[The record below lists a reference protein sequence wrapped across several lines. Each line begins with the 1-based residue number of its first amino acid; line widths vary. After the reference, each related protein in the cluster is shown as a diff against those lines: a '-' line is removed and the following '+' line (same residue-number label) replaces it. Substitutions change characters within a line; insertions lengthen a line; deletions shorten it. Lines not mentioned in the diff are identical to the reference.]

1 MEAKLEKKGSMVLA
15 DAKAD
20 KRVYPVGKSEYKLLE
35 EIGRGVSAIVYRAK
49 CISFNDWVAIKTLD
63 LERCNSS
70 LDDIRREA
78 QIMSLINHPN
88 VVKAYCSFVV
98 ERSLWVVMPYLA
110 GGSCLNI
117 MKAAYPDGFEEPI
130 IASFLKETLK
140 ALEYLHFQG
149 HIHRDVKAGNILVDG
164 NGAVKLGD
172 FGVSAC
178 MFDAGDRQRARNTFA
193 GTPCWMA
200 PEVMEQVHGYDFKAD
215 IWSFGITALELAH
228 GHAPFSKY
236 PPMKVLLMTL
246 QNAPPGLD
254 YERDKRFSK
263 SFKEMIAMCLVKEP
277 TKRPSA
283 EKLLKHSF
291 FKQARPADYVVRTI
305 LASLKPLWDR
315 VNEIKDNDAARLAQ
329 KKMPYV
335 EQEER
340 SQNEYKRGVSAWN
353 FDLEDLKTQAALDN
367 VEPFS
372 GPIER
377 FDTDCQSNEAS
388 SPTRCADYDAD
399 TAQLAAR
406 APTTK
411 LEIPSEAGDHAVRAR
426 SGSVPAQLSSN
437 GPKLEHALTGKKEPK
452 HIGRFDVFEDDPDQD
467 GTDPPGGNSKSLQQE
482 TEEEVGSDA
491 RIIGNGEV
499 EMEENILEIEKEGK
513 PELVSD
519 DARVHEQEHSQRAFS
534 GALVAD
540 FTDDVREGDSE
551 ARTSSKVSEDN
562 VRSPRLHKDKSLS
575 GPVPSSGTGQE
586 NQSSLNG
593 ASQSRPSSAQGQKDE
608 DKLKGLLVQKK
619 GRFSVTSHDMESQEG
634 TPTSNSWRNASA
646 QTSALHK
653 SASVGD
659 VLLERKGSQLPT
671 LATSQS
677 FSASVSSGLNAT
689 SVIPHLQNL
698 FNQTAVQQE
707 LILNLMTS
715 ICPSEHMEKSGSLRA
730 YGGRTLSR
738 SSTMSSVDSMGEFS
752 SEREKELL
760 TQIADLQSRVAASV
774 DELQAVKYRNVQLE
788 RQLNTIFNKEE
799 EERIRREEAARDD
812 G

>member
-1 MEAKLEKKGSMVLA
+1 MEAKLDKKGSMTA
-15 DAKAD
+15 AEPKWDR
-20 KRVYPVGKSEYKLLE
+20 RVYPVGESDYKLME
-35 EIGRGVSAIVYRAK
+35 EVGRGVSAIVYRAK
-49 CISFNDWVAIKTLD
+49 CIPFSDFVAIKTLD
-63 LERCNSS
+63 LERCNSN

-78 QIMSLINHPN
+78 QTMSLINHPN

-98 ERSLWVVMPYLA
+98 ERSLWVVMPYMA
-110 GGSCLNI
+110 GGSCLHI

-140 ALEYLHFQG
+140 ALEYLHHQG

-164 NGAVKLGD
+164 SGAVKLGD

-178 MFDAGDRQRARNTFA
+178 MFDTGDRQRARNTFV

-263 SFKEMIAMCLVKEP
+263 AFKEMIAMCLVKDP

-291 FKQARPADYVVRTI
+291 FKQARPADFVARTI
-305 LASLKPLWDR
+305 LAPLPPLWER
-315 VNEIKDNDAARLAQ
+315 VNDLKIKDAARLAQ
-329 KKMPYV
+329 KKMPYG

-353 FDLEDLKTQAALDN
+353 FDLEDLKAQAALDD

-372 GPIER
+372 GTSER
-377 FDTDCQSNEAS
+377 FDTDSRESAEAL
-388 SPTRCADYDAD
+388 SPTVCSDYDAD
-399 TAQLAAR
+399 TLLQPAKVQSIKAEM
-406 APTTK
+406 TTDGG
-411 LEIPSEAGDHAVRAR
+411 EHAMRAR
-426 SGSVPAQLSSN
+426 SGPLPAPLLVQASN
-437 GPKLEHALTGKKEPK
+437 GPKSEHSVMGKKEPK
-452 HIGRFDVFEDDPDQD
+452 HI
-467 GTDPPGGNSKSLQQE
+467 
-482 TEEEVGSDA
+482 
-491 RIIGNGEV
+491 
-499 EMEENILEIEKEGK
+499 
-513 PELVSD
+513 
-519 DARVHEQEHSQRAFS
+519 
-534 GALVAD
+534 
-540 FTDDVREGDSE
+540 E
-551 ARTSSKVSEDN
+551 ARTSGKVSEEN
-562 VRSPRLHKDKSLS
+562 VRSPHLLKDKSLS
-575 GPVPSSGTGQE
+575 APLSYSGT
-586 NQSSLNG
+586 SLESHSFSNG
-593 ASQSRPSSAQGQKDE
+593 VNLSRPSSSGQKE
-608 DKLKGLLVQKK
+608 EEKLKGPLVQKK

-634 TPTSNSWRNASA
+634 MPTSNTWRNASA

-659 VLLERKGSQLPT
+659 GLLERKSVQVPALGS
-671 LATSQS
+671 SQS
-677 FSASVSSGLNAT
+677 FSSGVPSGLSAM
-689 SVIPHLQNL
+689 SVIPQLQNL
-698 FNQTAVQQE
+698 FNQTTVQQE
-707 LILNLMTS
+707 LIVSLMSS
-715 ICPSEHMEKSGSLRA
+715 INPLEPHTEKSNSFRNLGVRS
-730 YGGRTLSR
+730 LSR
-738 SSTMSSVDSMGEFS
+738 SPTMSSVDSMGELS
-752 SEREKELL
+752 SEREKDLLAQISEL
-760 TQIADLQSRVAASV
+760 QNRVTSLIE
-774 DELQAVKYRNVQLE
+774 ELQAVKYRNVQLE

>member
-1 MEAKLEKKGSMVLA
+1 MAVA
-15 DAKAD
+15 DARVD
-20 KRVYPVGKSEYKLLE
+20 KRVYPVGESEYKLLE
-35 EIGRGVSAIVYRAK
+35 EVGRGVSAIVYRAK
-49 CISFNDWVAIKTLD
+49 CIPFGDYVAIKTLD
-63 LERCNSS
+63 LERCNSN
-70 LDDIRREA
+70 LDDIRKEA

-110 GGSCLNI
+110 GGSCLHI

-140 ALEYLHFQG
+140 ALEYLHDQG

-164 NGAVKLGD
+164 SGAVKLGD

-178 MFDAGDRQRARNTFA
+178 MFDAGDRQRARNTFV

-200 PEVMEQVHGYDFKAD
+200 PEVMEQVRGYDFKAD

-263 SFKEMIAMCLVKEP
+263 SFKEMIAMCLVKDP

-291 FKQARPADYVVRTI
+291 FKHARPADYVARTI
-305 LASLKPLWDR
+305 LGPLPPLWER
-315 VNEIKDNDAARLAQ
+315 VHDLKVKDAARLAQ
-329 KKMPYV
+329 KKMPYG

-353 FDLEDLKTQAALDN
+353 FDLEDLKAQAALDD
-367 VEPFS
+367 VEPFN
-372 GPIER
+372 GTIER
-377 FDTDCQSNEAS
+377 FDTDGRESNEAS
-388 SPTRCADYDAD
+388 SPTTVCSDYDAD
-399 TAQLAAR
+399 TAPQAAKVHPIK
-406 APTTK
+406 AEITT
-411 LEIPSEAGDHAVRAR
+411 EAGEHALRAR
-426 SGSVPAQLSSN
+426 SGPLPAPLLSN
-437 GPKLEHALTGKKEPK
+437 GPRLEQSLTGKKEPK

-467 GTDPPGGNSKSLQQE
+467 STDSPGGNSKSLQQE
-482 TEEEVGSDA
+482 TEEEVGADT
-491 RIIGNGEV
+491 RVIGNDEV
-499 EMEENILEIEKEGK
+499 EMKENILENEKERK
-513 PELVSD
+513 LELISD
-519 DARVHEQEHSQRAFS
+519 DARVHDQEHSQRAFS

-540 FTDDVREGDSE
+540 FDDVREGDSE
-551 ARTSSKVSEDN
+551 ARTSGKVSEDN
-562 VRSPRLHKDKSLS
+562 VRSPRLLKDKSLS
-575 GPVPSSGTGQE
+575 GPLPYSGTALE
-586 NQSSLNG
+586 SHSFSNG
-593 ASQSRPSSAQGQKDE
+593 ASLSRPSSGQKDE
-608 DKLKGLLVQKK
+608 EKLKGPLVQKK

-634 TPTSNSWRNASA
+634 IPTSNTWRNASA
-646 QTSALHK
+646 QTSSLHK

-659 VLLERKGSQLPT
+659 SLLERKNVQVPT
-671 LATSQS
+671 LGTSQS
-677 FSASVSSGLNAT
+677 FSTGVSSGLNPT
-689 SVIPHLQNL
+689 SVIPQLQNL

-707 LILNLMTS
+707 LIMNLMSS
-715 ICPSEHMEKSGSLRA
+715 INPLEQHTEKSSSFRVFS
-730 YGGRTLSR
+730 GRSLSR
-738 SSTMSSVDSMGEFS
+738 SPTMSSVDSMGELS
-752 SEREKELL
+752 SEKEKDLL
-760 TQIADLQSRVAASV
+760 TQIADLQSRVSSLV
-774 DELQAVKYRNVQLE
+774 EELQAVKYRNVQLE

>member
-1 MEAKLEKKGSMVLA
+1 MEAKLEKKGSISVA
-15 DAKAD
+15 DAKVD
-20 KRVYPVGKSEYKLLE
+20 KRVYPVGESEYKLLE
-35 EIGRGVSAIVYRAK
+35 EVGRGVSAIVYRAK
-49 CISFNDWVAIKTLD
+49 CIPFGDYVAIKTLD
-63 LERCNSS
+63 LERCNSN
-70 LDDIRREA
+70 LDDIRKEA
-78 QIMSLINHPN
+78 QTMSLINHPN

-110 GGSCLNI
+110 GGSCLHI

-140 ALEYLHFQG
+140 ALEYLHNQG

-164 NGAVKLGD
+164 SGAVKLGD

-178 MFDAGDRQRARNTFA
+178 MFDAGDRQRARNTFV

-263 SFKEMIAMCLVKEP
+263 SFKEMIAMCLVKDP

-291 FKQARPADYVVRTI
+291 FKHARPADYVARTI
-305 LASLKPLWDR
+305 LGPLPPLWER
-315 VNEIKDNDAARLAQ
+315 VNDLKVKDAARLAQ
-329 KKMPYV
+329 KKMPYG

-353 FDLEDLKTQAALDN
+353 FDLEDLKAQAALDD
-367 VEPFS
+367 VEHFS
-372 GPIER
+372 GTIER
-377 FDTDCQSNEAS
+377 FDTDGRESIEVS
-388 SPTRCADYDAD
+388 SPSVCSDYDAD
-399 TAQLAAR
+399 TAPQAAR
-406 APTTK
+406 VYPIKAEITT
-411 LEIPSEAGDHAVRAR
+411 EAGEHAMRAR
-426 SGSVPAQLSSN
+426 SGPLPAPLPSN
-437 GPKLEHALTGKKEPK
+437 GSRLEHSLTGKKEPK

-467 GTDPPGGNSKSLQQE
+467 STDSPGGNSKSLQRE
-482 TEEEVGSDA
+482 TEEEVGSDT
-491 RIIGNGEV
+491 RVIGNDEV
-499 EMEENILEIEKEGK
+499 DMEENILENEKERK
-513 PELVSD
+513 LELISD
-519 DARVHEQEHSQRAFS
+519 DARVHDQEHSQRAFS

-551 ARTSSKVSEDN
+551 ARTSGKVSEDN
-562 VRSPRLHKDKSLS
+562 VRSPRLLKDKSLS
-575 GPVPSSGTGQE
+575 GPLPYSSTALESHSFSNGV
-586 NQSSLNG
+586 SL
-593 ASQSRPSSAQGQKDE
+593 SRPSSGQKDE
-608 DKLKGLLVQKK
+608 EKLKGPLVQKK

-634 TPTSNSWRNASA
+634 IPASNTWRNASA

-659 VLLERKGSQLPT
+659 GLLERKNVQVPNLG
-671 LATSQS
+671 TSQS
-677 FSASVSSGLNAT
+677 FSAGVSSALNAT
-689 SVIPHLQNL
+689 SVIPQLQNL

-707 LILNLMTS
+707 LIMNLMSS
-715 ICPSEHMEKSGSLRA
+715 INPLEQHTEKSSSFRA
-730 YGGRTLSR
+730 FSGRSLSR
-738 SSTMSSVDSMGEFS
+738 SPTMNSVDSMGELS
-752 SEREKELL
+752 SEREKDLL
-760 TQIADLQSRVAASV
+760 TQIADLQSRVTSLAE
-774 DELQAVKYRNVQLE
+774 ELQAVKYRNVQLE